1 MKIYL
6 IRHGRQ
12 CSKLCNVNV
21 DLCEEGFRQAALL
34 GERLAKAGIDK
45 VYSSDYL
52 RAVQTAQAANLYW
65 NVEHEIL
72 PELREISFG
81 DMEGLSDAVIAER
94 FADFKTEQNRME
106 KDLAY
111 PGGECA
117 ADVVKRALPALKQI
131 AEGGEAHVAV
141 VTHGGVIR
149 SLAAYLI
156 GMDLAKVRLI
166 GSSLENCSITELH
179 YDRKNK
185 RFTLERFND
194 YAHLEHHPELL
205 RSSWVDAE
213 N

>member
-34 GERLAKAGIDK
+34 GERLVKAKIDK

-94 FADFKTEQNRME
+94 FTDFKVQQNKME
-106 KDLAY
+106 ADLAY

-117 ADVVKRALPALKQI
+117 ADVVARALPALQEI
-131 AEGGEAHVAV
+131 AESGDKNVAV

-149 SLAAYLI
+149 SLCAYLM

-166 GSSLENCSITELH
+166 GGSLENCSITELN
-179 YDRKNK
+179 YDSGNQ
-185 RFTLERFND
+185 RFTMERFND
-194 YAHLEHHPELL
+194 YAHLEAHPELL